1 MLNMPIL
8 GGHLRLIYI
17 FIQYCSLFRWVWECL
32 YCQVTI
38 ESQWVCLLLTGSID
52 LTGLGDIKWDE
63 LFSLPK
69 HYWLDDMRESKRF
82 LEDQVGT
89 DVPQVIWDELNA
101 QEKRIEEQL

>member
-1 MLNMPIL
+1 M
-8 GGHLRLIYI
+8 
-17 FIQYCSLFRWVWECL
+17 CL
-32 YCQVTI
+32 
-38 ESQWVCLLLTGSID
+38 SLTGSID
-52 LTGLGDIKWDE
+52 LTGLEDIKWDE

-89 DVPQVIWDELNA
+89 DVPKVIWDELNA

>member
-1 MLNMPIL
+1 MLSICPRGSADL
-8 GGHLRLIYI
+8 PTDLIVVFY
-17 FIQYCSLFRWVWECL
+17 V
-32 YCQVTI
+32 V
-38 ESQWVCLLLTGSID
+38 TGSINLD
-52 LTGLGDIKWDE
+52 GLGEIPWDE

-82 LEDQVGT
+82 LEDQVGV